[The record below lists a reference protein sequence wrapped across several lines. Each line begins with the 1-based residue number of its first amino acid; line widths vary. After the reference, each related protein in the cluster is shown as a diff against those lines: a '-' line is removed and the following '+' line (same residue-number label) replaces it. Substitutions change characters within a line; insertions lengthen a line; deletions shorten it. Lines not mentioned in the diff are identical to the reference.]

1 MKTIF
6 YSMYHRMKISNEDKA
21 RIFHE
26 YLGERFKTFE
36 LASEGAPISFLCR
49 DYEDK
54 EYYIHVEIPNEK
66 YVSEREN
73 TGIAIENKHFYTLY
87 GMMSQGMNVFWYV
100 AFEDGFMLFYLNDC
114 LTPEQ
119 LNVLP
124 EQTLIGAASALHIHK
139 DQIKHDTGDGKTYMT
154 VASTPN
160 QPTVI
165 KGSPILGRKPK
176 TTKRK
181 K

>member
-1 MKTIF
+1 MEIN
-6 YSMYHRMKISNEDKA
+6 NEEKA
-21 RIFHE
+21 KIFHE

-49 DYEDK
+49 DHEDK
-54 EYYIHVEIPNEK
+54 EYYIFVEIPNEK

-73 TGIAIENKHFYTLY
+73 TGIMIENKQFYTLY
-87 GMMSQGMNVFWYV
+87 GMISQGMNVFWYV

-114 LTPEQ
+114 CTAEQ

-124 EQTLIGAASALHIHK
+124 EQTLIGVASALHIQK
-139 DQIKHDTGDGKTYMT
+139 DQLRLDNNDGKTFRT
-154 VASTPN
+154 VSKKTE
-160 QPTVI
+160 PTI
-165 KGSPILGRKPK
+165 IGGSLDLPK
-176 TTKRK
+176 AKITKRK

>member
-1 MKTIF
+1 MKNTF
-6 YSMYHRMKISNEDKA
+6 TNEEKA
-21 RIFHE
+21 KIFHE

-49 DYEDK
+49 DHEDK

-114 LTPEQ
+114 ITPEQ
-119 LNVLP
+119 LNVLT
-124 EQTLIGAASALHIHK
+124 EQTLIGVASALHIQK

-154 VASTPN
+154 VASKPE
-160 QPTVI
+160 PAII
-165 KGSPILGRKPK
+165 KGSMDLNLPK
-176 TTKRK
+176 AKINKRK